1 MAEKNLRIGIGDFV
15 NNAIKLSDEEFEK
28 EMCLDNNDKD
38 INDIEIIALT
48 KDVIE
53 SYERS

>member
-1 MAEKNLRIGIGDFV
+1 MAENNLRIGIGDFV

-28 EMCLDNNDKD
+28 EMRLDNNDKD

-48 KDVIE
+48 KDAIE